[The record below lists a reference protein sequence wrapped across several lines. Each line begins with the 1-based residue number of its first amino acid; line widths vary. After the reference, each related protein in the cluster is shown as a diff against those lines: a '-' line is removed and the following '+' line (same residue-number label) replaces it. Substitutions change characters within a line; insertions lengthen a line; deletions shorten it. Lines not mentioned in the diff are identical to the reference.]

1 MIILKHFWIRNRI
14 QKKVINVLKKPLFLA
29 LPYLGPLPLQSRTK
43 LRKFLKGILDCCK
56 LQILLKGQ
64 NILGNTFYFK
74 DCILK
79 ELTSDVLS
87 NFQCGLWNESQYGKC
102 LRHLNIGIG
111 EHIRIS
117 PLTKKKVKPKNSVVS
132 NHLLLYNH
140 SLSSESCSVVTKQ
153 NRKFVLELK
162 GSPLIMRDKPSLN
175 RNIRS
180 APSYLLERIQLRLTL
195 LFGRLLLGF
204 FLLDFKLLH
213 HQR

>member
-1 MIILKHFWIRNRI
+1 MSTYILLKKMKKKTMSFLVIHIICKQGKFTTSVYCKPTFSEIFTNFGSFLPYIHNIGMIHTLLYRCFRICSDWTKFHLELVKFMDVWAAVILITLSMIILKHFWIRNRI

-87 NFQCGLWNESQYGKC
+87 NFQCGLWNES
-102 LRHLNIGIG
+102 
-111 EHIRIS
+111 
-117 PLTKKKVKPKNSVVS
+117 
-132 NHLLLYNH
+132 
-140 SLSSESCSVVTKQ
+140 
-153 NRKFVLELK
+153 
-162 GSPLIMRDKPSLN
+162 
-175 RNIRS
+175 
-180 APSYLLERIQLRLTL
+180 
-195 LFGRLLLGF
+195 
-204 FLLDFKLLH
+204 
-213 HQR
+213 